1 METETLF
8 YGICAAAV
16 LIMLEYFRRRKRKI
30 ISFIFGAATGFIA
43 LVLVNKYGFMI
54 GADIPLNTFNICG
67 SAVLGVP
74 FVVCLVIL
82 NFL

>member
-8 YGICAAAV
+8 YLICVVAV

-30 ISFIFGAATGFIA
+30 ISFIFGAVTGFIA
-43 LVLVNKYGFMI
+43 LVLVNKYGFVI

-67 SAVLGVP
+67 SAILGVP
-74 FVVCLVIL
+74 FVVGLVII

>member
-1 METETLF
+1 METETVF
-8 YGICAAAV
+8 YAICAAAV
-16 LIMLEYFRRRKRKI
+16 LIMLEYFRRRRRRI
-30 ISFIFGAATGFIA
+30 LSFVFGAATGLIA
-43 LVLVNKYGFMI
+43 LMLVNKFGFVI

-67 SAVLGVP
+67 SAVLGAP

>member
-8 YGICAAAV
+8 YLICVVAV

-30 ISFIFGAATGFIA
+30 ISFTFGAVTGFIA
-43 LVLVNKYGFMI
+43 LVLVNKYGFVI

-67 SAVLGVP
+67 SAILGVP
-74 FVVCLVIL
+74 FVVCLVII

>member
-1 METETLF
+1 MQ
-8 YGICAAAV
+8 
-16 LIMLEYFRRRKRKI
+16 
-30 ISFIFGAATGFIA
+30 ATGFIA

-74 FVVCLVIL
+74 FVVCLVIIEFFIE
-82 NFL
+82 NFEEILEIL

>member
-8 YGICAAAV
+8 YLICVAAV

-30 ISFIFGAATGFIA
+30 MSFIFGATTGFIA
-43 LVLVNKYGFMI
+43 LVLVNKYGFVI

-67 SAVLGVP
+67 SAILGVP
-74 FVVCLVIL
+74 FVVCLVII

>member
-8 YGICAAAV
+8 YLICVVAV

-30 ISFIFGAATGFIA
+30 ISFIFGAVTGFIA
-43 LVLVNKYGFMI
+43 LVLVNKYGFVI

-74 FVVCLVIL
+74 FVVCLVII